1 MNEFRDTSVGTIV
14 NGVVTAWNSANGGTQ
29 IVGAGGTNGVPTN
42 LQTAGANPL
51 EPNFTWNYPA
61 NSSDITY
68 QFYLYQTNGTCPSSN
83 CNIWQIPNQNSNSY
97 GFTVAQDDTTGG
109 TATTGEIEW
118 NQDPTGES
126 NPPNGGSLS
135 SADGYGWFIEARDSN
150 GNVASSSAS
159 DNNP

>member
-1 MNEFRDTSVGTIV
+1 SDGTTDNGTVV

-61 NSSDITY
+61 NSSDFTY
-68 QFYLYQTNGTCPSSN
+68 QFNLYQTNGTCPNNN
-83 CNIWQIPNQNSNSY
+83 CTIWQIPSQNSNSY

-118 NQDPTGES
+118 NQDPTG
-126 NPPNGGSLS
+126 
-135 SADGYGWFIEARDSN
+135 
-150 GNVASSSAS
+150 
-159 DNNP
+159 